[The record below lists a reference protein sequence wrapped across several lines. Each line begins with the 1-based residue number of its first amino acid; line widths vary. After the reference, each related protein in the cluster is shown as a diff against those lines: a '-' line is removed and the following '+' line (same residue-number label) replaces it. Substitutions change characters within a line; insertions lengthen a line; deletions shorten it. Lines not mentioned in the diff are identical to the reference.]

1 MTCDDFQ
8 LRLTA
13 YSLGELEQDELQAA
27 RDHVAGC
34 DDCASRALLDRQL
47 TALLRGSAVPAP
59 AETRA
64 AVLTAV
70 RAEARRD
77 EPAARPAGRAAA
89 GTGSPWPRPCW
100 PPPPWS
106 PRPCW

>member
-13 YSLGELEQDELQAA
+13 YGLGELEQDELQAA

-59 AETRA
+59 EETRA
-64 AVLTAV
+64 AVSWRSSST
-70 RAEARRD
+70 REAHWSQ
-77 EPAARPAGRAAA
+77 PATWSRAA
-89 GTGSPWPRPCW
+89 GTSASSS
-100 PPPPWS
+100 S
-106 PRPCW
+106 PRL

>member
-1 MTCDDFQ
+1 MTCEDFQ

-13 YSLGELEQDELQAA
+13 YSLGELDQDELQAA

-47 TALLRGSAVPAP
+47 TARLRAAAARDPRAGCDHRPSRALLARQLTALLRASAVPAP

-64 AVLTAV
+64 AVLSAV
-70 RAEARRD
+70 RAE
-77 EPAARPAGRAAA
+77 
-89 GTGSPWPRPCW
+89 
-100 PPPPWS
+100 
-106 PRPCW
+106 

>member
-47 TALLRGSAVPAP
+47 TALVRGSAVPAP
-59 AETRA
+59 AEARS
-64 AVLTAV
+64 AVLAAV
-70 RAEARRD
+70 RAEARRA
-77 EPAARPAGRAAA
+77 PPGRAAA

-100 PPPPWS
+100 PPPRWS